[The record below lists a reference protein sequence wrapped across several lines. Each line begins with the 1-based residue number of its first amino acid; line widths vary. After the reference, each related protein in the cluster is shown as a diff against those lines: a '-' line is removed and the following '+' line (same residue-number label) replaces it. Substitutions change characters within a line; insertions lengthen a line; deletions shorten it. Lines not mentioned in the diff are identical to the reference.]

1 LYSRYCSVR
10 QWVHFQLRIQ
20 QQLRHPLGQLNKAQA
35 GQLEEFQF
43 RHARRPVQETFNKLE
58 MKRTLLTFDYVF
70 WYATILCQ
78 LVACFALIKRR
89 EFLKHWK
96 VFGYYIFYMAGA
108 MVFTLAVVRFGSP
121 TAFAATYTLV
131 DFIEAILLNLVLLEI
146 LVKVLDPFESL
157 PGRTVARFCFWAVL
171 GISTAV
177 ALSVVMPSG
186 HRESY
191 IEVPLTIERTIFLA
205 DASLLWILLVQAKT
219 LGITWKSSV
228 AEIAIGF
235 VLYLTV
241 QATTRFV
248 MSLYQG
254 QIIRICSE
262 VGQVAYLIAVISWI
276 WTITHRDPVAL
287 PLSSEAVARIQKPD
301 AEDEVVTKERIFAA
315 VGIKVTQPGEEET
328 LEPAEKKGLAQRSPG
343 LSA

>member
-1 LYSRYCSVR
+1 
-10 QWVHFQLRIQ
+10 
-20 QQLRHPLGQLNKAQA
+20 
-35 GQLEEFQF
+35 
-43 RHARRPVQETFNKLE
+43 
-58 MKRTLLTFDYVF
+58 MKQSLLTFDYVF

-78 LVACFALIKRR
+78 VVACFALIKRR
-89 EFLKHWK
+89 QFFQQWK
-96 VFGYYIFYMAGA
+96 VFSYYVFYMAGA
-108 MVFTLAVVRFGSP
+108 MIFTLAIERFGSP
-121 TAFAATYTLV
+121 RAFVVTYSVV

-177 ALSVVMPSG
+177 ALSVMMPSG
-186 HRESY
+186 HKQTY

-205 DASLLWILLVQAKT
+205 DASLLWILLVQSKA

-248 MSLYQG
+248 VSIYPDPVLRS
-254 QIIRICSE
+254 ISSE
-262 VGQVAYLIAVISWI
+262 VGQFAYLIAVLSWI
-276 WTITHRDPVAL
+276 WTITHRDPVAT

-301 AEDEVVTKERIFAA
+301 VEDEMITKERIFAA
-315 VGIKVTQPGEEET
+315 VGIKVNKPEDEADKNDAALEPGERLPEI
-328 LEPAEKKGLAQRSPG
+328 
-343 LSA
+343 SA

>member
-1 LYSRYCSVR
+1 MKS
-10 QWVHFQLRIQ
+10 
-20 QQLRHPLGQLNKAQA
+20 PL
-35 GQLEEFQF
+35 
-43 RHARRPVQETFNKLE
+43 H
-58 MKRTLLTFDYVF
+58 TFDYAF

-89 EFLKHWK
+89 EFFRHWK

-108 MVFTLAVVRFGSP
+108 MIVMLAVDRFSSHA
-121 TAFAATYTLV
+121 TFANAYLIN
-131 DFIEAILLNLVLLEI
+131 DFLEAILLNLVLLEI

-186 HRESY
+186 HREAY

-248 MSLYQG
+248 MSVHQN
-254 QIIRICSE
+254 QIIRSICTE
-262 VGQVAYLIAVISWI
+262 VGQTAYLIALLSWI

-287 PLSSEAVARIQKPD
+287 SLSSEAVARIQKPD

-315 VGIKVTQPGEEET
+315 VGIKVTQPGEEDVP
-328 LEPAEKKGLAQRSPG
+328 EPVEKKGLTQRSPE

>member
-1 LYSRYCSVR
+1 MT
-10 QWVHFQLRIQ
+10 
-20 QQLRHPLGQLNKAQA
+20 
-35 GQLEEFQF
+35 
-43 RHARRPVQETFNKLE
+43 RP
-58 MKRTLLTFDYVF
+58 LLTFDYVF
-70 WYATILCQ
+70 WYATIVCQ
-78 LVACFALIKRR
+78 LVACFCLIKRK
-89 EFLKHWK
+89 EFLRHWK
-96 VFGYYIFYMAGA
+96 VFSYYIFYMAGA
-108 MVFTLAVVRFGSP
+108 MIFTLAVERFGSP
-121 TAFAATYTLV
+121 TAFAATYQSV

-205 DASLLWILLVQAKT
+205 DASLLWILLVQSKT

-254 QIIRICSE
+254 QVIHSICGE
-262 VGQVAYLIAVISWI
+262 VGQAAYLIAVLSWI
-276 WTITHRDPVAL
+276 WTITHREAVPVAL
-287 PLSSEAVARIQKPD
+287 PSETVARIQQPVG
-301 AEDEVVTKERIFAA
+301 EDEVVTKERIFAA
-315 VGIKVTQPGEEET
+315 VGIKVTQPGEENVTEEIEKKRIASNSP
-328 LEPAEKKGLAQRSPG
+328 EPA
-343 LSA
+343 